1 MPFLTFYIH
10 SDAPGDSLLRGVSLK
25 LQEVTM
31 QLLGGASFL
40 PSTASLLPE
49 QTLCWG
55 ADLSTDLEGERTE
68 KKTLRMFCLLLRGAE
83 GEKMNLWLNL
93 LAINRWTPRVGNCV
107 SVWSIAC
114 MKAGRI
120 HLWDYFTWR
129 RRRSALFLFHGCLPP
144 LYIEQDF
151 SLFSVQ
157 VFFVVFVRSL
167 TAPRRRRRLWFFW
180 LVTSWNDEADIS
192 FFRVKCLHDFL
203 DGLSKLKFKHSGLIV
218 ITDVGFSSMELRTLS
233 SEKRFSNQEVNP
245 FWRALQGSSDAIFV
259 FNASIC
265 GWSWQFSC
273 TLC

>member
-1 MPFLTFYIH
+1 MAFLTFYIH

-40 PSTASLLPE
+40 PTTASLLPK

-157 VFFVVFVRSL
+157 VFFFCFCPIV
-167 TAPRRRRRLWFFW
+167 
-180 LVTSWNDEADIS
+180 
-192 FFRVKCLHDFL
+192 
-203 DGLSKLKFKHSGLIV
+203 DGPQKTETIV
-218 ITDVGFSSMELRTLS
+218 IFLTCHLLERWSPHFFFSCEMSPWLPGWIIKAKVQTFRINCHNWCWIFLHGAANLELR
-233 SEKRFSNQEVNP
+233 K
-245 FWRALQGSSDAIFV
+245 AI
-259 FNASIC
+259 
-265 GWSWQFSC
+265 Q
-273 TLC
+273 

>member
-1 MPFLTFYIH
+1 MAFLTFYIH

-40 PSTASLLPE
+40 PTTASLLPE

-107 SVWSIAC
+107 SVWSTAC

-144 LYIEQDF
+144 LFIEQDF
-151 SLFSVQ
+151 SPFLFRFFLLFLSDRWRSPEDGDDCDFFDLSPLGTMKPTFL
-157 VFFVVFVRSL
+157 FFVWNVSM
-167 TAPRRRRRLWFFW
+167 
-180 LVTSWNDEADIS
+180 TSWMDYQS
-192 FFRVKCLHDFL
+192 
-203 DGLSKLKFKHSGLIV
+203 
-218 ITDVGFSSMELRTLS
+218 
-233 SEKRFSNQEVNP
+233 
-245 FWRALQGSSDAIFV
+245 
-259 FNASIC
+259 
-265 GWSWQFSC
+265 
-273 TLC
+273 